1 MEKLMQNDT
10 YKEHDAYHQSF
21 HRDCSTCFSE
31 RIAQQKRNTN
41 LRKDLGESLHRYKV
55 EDMYHLSPNPL
66 ER

>member
-10 YKEHDAYHQSF
+10 YKEHDAYHQNF
-21 HRDCSTCFSE
+21 HRDCSSCFTE
-31 RIAQQKRNTN
+31 RLA
-41 LRKDLGESLHRYKV
+41 LRKTVSKAREELGTSISQYKV